1 MGDLGDGTTNE
12 QHNPVQVSALAGV
25 IVTAVDAGSA
35 HSLALTAGNTV
46 WAWGINDKANW
57 AMAPIPNVIPRCK

>member
-1 MGDLGDGTTNE
+1 M
-12 QHNPVQVSALAGV
+12 QVSALAGV

-46 WAWGINDKANW
+46 WAWGIN
-57 AMAPIPNVIPRCK
+57 R